1 MSELLEQIDQR
12 LRRIE
17 EMLLEKRGG
26 ELLDVDGAAKMT
38 GYSKSHIYKLSS
50 ERLIPHFKLGSR
62 ILFNEDD
69 LKAWMTQDRV
79 KTKSEIRSD
88 AETYCATYRPA
99 KQRPKL

>member
-69 LKAWMTQDRV
+69 LNAWMTQDRV

-88 AETYCATYRPA
+88 AETYCATYRTA